1 MSYQPDPQAQQSAP
15 AVPAA
20 LTVQSLQSAAPGA
33 PGSPETALL
42 DELLARNGQL
52 SASVPN
58 PDPNSPPPGWGELPG
73 QGYAFID
80 DPEVRQRAELQTT
93 PAMVRMALL
102 RTMETTAQNIRLP
115 YAEQGDQAKASDLI
129 LRCAQA
135 YLLIDPE
142 VDATTGVPV
151 VAQALANAAGTM
163 AVNEHQAEHTP
174 QQATSSAGVPLA
186 KPKSTT
192 VGNHVEPPRVKTGAM
207 ERLSAMHEG
216 LQKVLSGSRGDTP
229 SPRPKP

>member
-1 MSYQPDPQAQQSAP
+1 MSYQPTPQAGAPTVPVALSVESLRSAK
-15 AVPAA
+15 
-20 LTVQSLQSAAPGA
+20 PGM
-33 PGSPETALL
+33 PGSPQTALL

-58 PDPNSPPPGWGELPG
+58 ADPNSPPPGWGELPG
-73 QGYAFID
+73 QGYAFVD

-93 PAMVRMALL
+93 PGMVRMALL
-102 RTMETTAQNIRLP
+102 RTMETAAQNARLP
-115 YAEQGDQAKASDLI
+115 YSEQGDPAKSAELI
-129 LRCAQA
+129 LKCAQS

-151 VAQALANAAGTM
+151 VASALATAAGTM

-186 KPKSTT
+186 KPKGGTT
-192 VGNHVEPPRVKTGAM
+192 VGNHVEPPRIKTGAM
-207 ERLSAMHEG
+207 ERLSALHEG